1 MEVIAQSALRPQ
13 EKTFGTR
20 EPCNAVVVKT
30 AELLAELHGHRNG
43 LPTAPAILARSN
55 LRQKDRVDG
64 FSQCGPLQLPG
75 LIDTCR
81 FVQSH
86 LGPEAISA
94 MDPDSPVTRVL
105 VKLNRLWSKKLQ
117 HHLVMQVDGERIE
130 CARPAP
136 VSPAANAVPC
146 AGTYF
151 ATELTFR
158 ESDHRISGTLHQ
170 MTGEGGEG
178 TERLAQVGKVVIQF
192 DRRAEFYPLM
202 AHRAQWPEAYLCIS
216 GAGSRRRKLH
226 LFKGADVR
234 LDYAAPVI
242 RRSGKDGP
250 QQGLFPAPPAE

>member
-1 MEVIAQSALRPQ
+1 MEVIAQSVLRPQ

-20 EPCNAVVVKT
+20 KHCNAVVEKT
-30 AELLAELHGHRNG
+30 AELLAELHGYRNG

-55 LRQKDRVDG
+55 LRPKDRVDG
-64 FSQCGPLQLPG
+64 FSQCGQLQLPG

-86 LGPEAISA
+86 LGPEAISVMA
-94 MDPDSPVTRVL
+94 SDSPVTRAL
-105 VKLNRLWSKKLQ
+105 VKLNRLWSKKMQ
-117 HHLVMQVDGERIE
+117 HHLVMEVDGERIE

-136 VSPAANAVPC
+136 VGPAANAVPC

-158 ESDHRISGTLHQ
+158 ESDHCISGTLHQ

-178 TERLAQVGKVVIQF
+178 MERLAQVGKVVVHF
-192 DRRAEFYPLM
+192 DRRAAFYPLM
-202 AHRAQWPEAYLCIS
+202 ARRAQCPDAYLRIS
-216 GAGSRRRKLH
+216 GAGSRRLKLH
-226 LFKGADVR
+226 LFKEADVE

-242 RRSGKDGP
+242 RTSVKDSP
-250 QQGLFPAPPAE
+250 QQSLFPARPAE